1 MAAKEVREE
10 VRKEGWEEGREEGRE
25 EEKLYL
31 VGKLVQMQQFCSTSC
46 PWKGV
51 VWEVDCPLFPQED

>member
-1 MAAKEVREE
+1 MREE
-10 VRKEGWEEGREEGRE
+10 VRKEGREEGRE